1 MRGRSKTMFWKTDE
15 PIIEVDGRVYPLRI
29 KRLAR
34 ARRMSLRA
42 DPVRGEVKV
51 TGPTRLCTA
60 EALAFAKSRR
70 VWLGERF
77 AAAAEPVRLEPGAT
91 IGFCGEP
98 LEIMYDETVGRGVRI
113 DSDQLRVGGP
123 ADHAAARVERWLR
136 REAKRLMAED
146 LAFYCSRAACNLPK
160 LSIGDARSR
169 WGSCS
174 SRGHIRLGWRL
185 VMAPA
190 AVRRSVVAH
199 EVAHLV
205 HMDHSP
211 RFYALLDS
219 IFEGD
224 RKACDAWLK
233 AHGTGLHM
241 IGAGAA
247 AAQ

>member
-1 MRGRSKTMFWKTDE
+1 MFWKTDD
-15 PIIEVDGRVYPLRI
+15 PRVEVDGRVYPLRI
-29 KRLAR
+29 KRMPQ

-42 DPVRGEVKV
+42 DPVRGEIRVS
-51 TGPTRLCTA
+51 GPARLSTA

-70 VWLGERF
+70 PWLAERF
-77 AAAAEPVRLEPGAT
+77 AAAARPVRLAPGAT

-98 LEIMYDETVGRGVRI
+98 FEIVHDMAAGRGVTI
-113 DSDQLRVGGP
+113 DGDSLRVGGP
-123 ADHAAARVERWLR
+123 PEHSGARVERWLR
-136 REAKRLMAED
+136 REARRIMAED
-146 LAFYCSRAACNLPK
+146 LAVYCRRAACPVPL

-185 VMAPA
+185 VMAPPA
-190 AVRRSVVAH
+190 IRRSVVAH

-241 IGAGAA
+241 IGAPEPAG
-247 AAQ
+247 

>member
-1 MRGRSKTMFWKTDE
+1 MFWKTDA
-15 PIIEVDGRVYPLRI
+15 PTLDVGGRVYPLRI
-29 KRLAR
+29 KRLAQ

-42 DPVRGEVKV
+42 DPVRGEIKV
-51 TGPTRLCTA
+51 TGPIRLGTA

-70 VWLGERF
+70 PWLAERF

-98 LEIMYDETVGRGVRI
+98 LEIVHDACIVRGVTV
-113 DSDQLRVGGP
+113 DGECLRVGGP
-123 ADHAAARVERWLR
+123 PEHAAARVERWLR
-136 REAKRLMAED
+136 REAKRLMADD
-146 LAFYCSRAACNLPK
+146 LAFYCARAACDLPR

-185 VMAPA
+185 VMAPR

-199 EVAHLV
+199 EVAHLT

-219 IFEGD
+219 LFEGD
-224 RKACDAWLK
+224 RKACDGWLK
-233 AHGTGLHM
+233 KHGSGLHM
-241 IGAGAA
+241 IGAPGPADA
-247 AAQ
+247 ESAAQ

>member
-1 MRGRSKTMFWKTDE
+1 MFWKTDA
-15 PIIEVDGRVYPLRI
+15 PTLEVGGRVYPLRI

-51 TGPTRLCTA
+51 TGPMRLTAA
-60 EALAFAKSRR
+60 EALAFAGSRR
-70 VWLGERF
+70 TWLAERF

-98 LEIMYDETVGRGVRI
+98 LEIVHDPGTRRGVAI
-113 DSDQLRVGGP
+113 DGETLRVGGP
-123 ADHAAARVERWLR
+123 LEHVGARVERWLR
-136 REAKRLMAED
+136 REAKRRMADD
-146 LAFYCSRAACNLPK
+146 LAVYCARAGCDLPK

-185 VMAPA
+185 VMAPP

-199 EVAHLV
+199 EVAHLT
-205 HMDHSP
+205 HMDHSS
-211 RFYALLDS
+211 RFYTLLDRL
-219 IFEGD
+219 FEGD

-233 AHGTGLHM
+233 KHGSGLHM
-241 IGAGAA
+241 VGANEA

>member
-1 MRGRSKTMFWKTDE
+1 MFWKTE
-15 PIIEVDGRVYPLRI
+15 PRDPQVEVAGRIYPVRI
-29 KRLAR
+29 KRLPQ

-51 TGPTRLCTA
+51 TGPTRLRTA
-60 EALAFAKSRR
+60 EALAFARSRQR
-70 VWLGERF
+70 WLAERF
-77 AAAAEPVRLEPGAT
+77 AAAADPVRLMPGQS

-98 LEIMYDETVGRGVRI
+98 VEIVHDAGLARGVRMEN
-113 DSDQLRVGGP
+113 DRLLVGGP

-136 REAKRLMAED
+136 GQARTLMTAD
-146 LAFYCSRAACNLPK
+146 LAFYCARAGQEEPK

-190 AVRRSVVAH
+190 MVRRSVVAH

-211 RFYALLDS
+211 RFYALLDE

-241 IGAGAA
+241 IGAAA
-247 AAQ
+247 GRSADDQ